1 MIHVDT
7 RRPFI
12 YLLFLLLHI
21 YTIFIYLLNVNIHCI
36 VAYLFMSVFY
46 GNMIILLAYAYF
58 TKVVLYY
65 CFYLFVIIQLGII
78 SVKRPRTIIWMGRYI
93 RNLLLLLFEPGL
105 SQSRIRSSNHCAT
118 TFNTRVLCTE
128 VHNRDACL

>member
-78 SVKRPRTIIWMGRYI
+78 SRYI